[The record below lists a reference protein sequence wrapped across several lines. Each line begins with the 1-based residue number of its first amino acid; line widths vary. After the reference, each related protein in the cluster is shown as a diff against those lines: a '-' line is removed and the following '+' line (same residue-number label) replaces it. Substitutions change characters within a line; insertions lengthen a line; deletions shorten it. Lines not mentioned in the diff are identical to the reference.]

1 MSRSVERVN
10 TSKFV
15 DTWEH
20 TRTLMGAM
28 LKLSIAIVLSG
39 LNC

>member
-10 TSKFV
+10 ASKFV

-20 TRTLMGAM
+20 TCTLMGAM
-28 LKLSIAIVLSG
+28 LKLSIASKGYLG
-39 LNC
+39 